1 MKIFRIDNQTRIAM
15 TETQKLL
22 EQAQDIAR
30 RGFENPSEATV
41 MELFNRLCDE
51 IDRARDEACGDEVRG
66 LVH

>member
-1 MKIFRIDNQTRIAM
+1 M